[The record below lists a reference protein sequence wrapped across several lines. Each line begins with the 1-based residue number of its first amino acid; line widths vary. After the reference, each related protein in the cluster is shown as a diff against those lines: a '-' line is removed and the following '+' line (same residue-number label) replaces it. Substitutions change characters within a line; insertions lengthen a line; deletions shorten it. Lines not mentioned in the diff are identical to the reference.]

1 MNDICPLKK
10 VPLSVPRR
18 KNPGQVQWKSLEDTL
33 CFRWVTR
40 LPAGR
45 CVCSWLQPEW
55 LAEESDQGSEGKG
68 RCKLTLVEP
77 KLHSAL
83 VLEGGLADES
93 KGKGRWA
100 SQIGVAI
107 VFSQEGTPTGATNV
121 EMS

>member
-1 MNDICPLKK
+1 MPAKESPAERTATKK
-10 VPLSVPRR
+10 
-18 KNPGQVQWKSLEDTL
+18 PGQVQCKSLDDTV
-33 CFRWVTR
+33 CFQWVTR
-40 LPAGR
+40 LPADR

-55 LAEESDQGSEGKG
+55 LAEEFDQGSEGKG
-68 RCKLTLVEP
+68 RCRSTLVEP

-83 VLEGGLADES
+83 VLEDGLADES